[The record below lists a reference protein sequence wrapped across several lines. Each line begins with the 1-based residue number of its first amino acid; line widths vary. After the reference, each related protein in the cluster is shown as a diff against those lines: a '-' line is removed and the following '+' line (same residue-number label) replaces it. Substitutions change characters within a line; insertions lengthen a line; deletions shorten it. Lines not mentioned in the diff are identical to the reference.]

1 MLRLLRLISFP
12 QLRASWGRTLLIV
25 GGIANGVALMV
36 AINLINTSAV
46 YTLRRTIDA
55 VAGPAQLQITAG
67 IGELGY
73 PESAV
78 ATVAALPGVAAA
90 IPLLRATTALA
101 SDPHDSIVLFG
112 ADLTDEVDLA
122 RYPVT
127 SANRADILR
136 SLADPTSILVG
147 TELASQHGLAVGTP
161 IDLLLPTG
169 IRRFTIRGLLATDGV
184 AKALGGRL
192 AVVDLPAA
200 QQWLGKPGKIDQIDV
215 VLRDGVEIGDAE
227 EHLRKALPPN
237 LTVQRPEQRSRAYED
252 VLAAFQALLTSL
264 SSISLLA
271 AIYVIYNTTST
282 AVTRRLPVFGQL
294 RVLGSTSTVLLRLLM
309 VEAFLLGGIGTAIGI
324 VNGIVLSRF
333 LTGMVSDSMGIVF
346 QMRLPIEA
354 LTIDPLQIA
363 AVGCL
368 GVGAAVFASYFA
380 ARRASRA
387 DPLSIVRRRGSELD
401 RKAPVRTLIAWWVL
415 LVALAGCALTY
426 GAATKSFV
434 WSNVGT
440 TLWNASVFVVAI
452 PLVVASAYR
461 SSRLLTAWFGPV
473 GRVAADS
480 VFRTPVRSGVTV
492 ATVAGVLTIG
502 VTVATLT
509 RSFQGSVAEYYQAGG
524 LLVGDL
530 VVSAVATEGGW
541 LESPLPES
549 IMTELATVPG
559 VARTNAWRALYGQ
572 NLRGER
578 IAVIGLDDGFLDPE
592 RYDARWYVAG
602 DPVAAAAAVRNG
614 TGINVAW
621 ALADR
626 FDMQLGDALA
636 IATPTGSLVMPIVG
650 IVRDYMSDRGTIIMS
665 RRLLVRHWGEA
676 SVSRI
681 NVELAPGA
689 SSAEVRA
696 RIAERFGDRF
706 RLKILSSGEML
717 AYHES
722 MVRKAFGFTDA
733 IQLLIAIVTIVGI
746 IDLLISAIEERR
758 QELAL
763 WRVIGADEQAVR
775 RSVVLEALTIGLLG
789 AGLGAG
795 VGFVTA
801 AIWVLFSYRYVLGF
815 FLSFHFALG
824 PALWYLLLVAI
835 MTAAAGYIAAAHATR
850 QPIIDGLQAD

>member
-1 MLRLLRLISFP
+1 MFRLLRLISYP

-46 YTLRRTIDA
+46 HTLHRTIDA

-67 IGELGY
+67 MGELGY
-73 PESAV
+73 SESAV
-78 ATVAALPGVAAA
+78 AEVAALPEVAAA

-101 SDPHDSIVLFG
+101 SDPHESVALFG

-122 RYPVT
+122 RYPVS
-127 SANRADILR
+127 SANRAEILR

-147 TELASQHGLAVGTP
+147 AELASRGGLAVGDSL
-161 IDLLLPTG
+161 DLLLPTG
-169 IRRFTIRGLLATDGV
+169 RRRFTIRGLLASEGV
-184 AKALGGRL
+184 AKVLAGRL
-192 AVVDLPAA
+192 VVLDLPAA
-200 QQWLGKPGKIDQIDV
+200 QQWLAKPERIDQIDV
-215 VLRDGVEIGDAE
+215 VLRDGVDVGAAE
-227 EHLRKALPPN
+227 EHLRKALPPT
-237 LTVQRPEQRSRAYED
+237 LTVQRPEQRGRAYED
-252 VLAAFQALLTSL
+252 VMAAFRAHLTAL

-294 RVLGSTSTVLLRLLM
+294 RVLGSTSALVLQLLM
-309 VEAFLLGGIGTAIGI
+309 IEALVLGGIGTAIGI
-324 VNGIVLSRF
+324 MNGIVLSRF

-354 LTIDPLQIA
+354 LTIDPLQIV
-363 AVGCL
+363 AVACIGI
-368 GVGAAVFASYFA
+368 GAAVFASYFA
-380 ARRASRA
+380 ARRASRT
-387 DPLSIVRRRGSELD
+387 DPLSILRRRSAELGH
-401 RKAPVRTLIAWWVL
+401 RPAVHRLMAWWIL
-415 LVALAGCALTY
+415 LVAAAGSTLTY

-434 WSNVGT
+434 WSNVGST
-440 TLWNASVFVVAI
+440 MWNASVFVIAI
-452 PLVVASAYR
+452 PLVVASAHR
-461 SSRLLTAWFGPV
+461 LSRLLTAWLGPV
-473 GRVAADS
+473 GRVAGDS

-509 RSFQGSVAEYYQAGG
+509 RSFQGSVAEYYKEGG

-549 IMTELATVPG
+549 VVAELATIPG
-559 VARTNAWRALYGQ
+559 VARTDAWRALYGQ
-572 NLRGER
+572 TIRGQR
-578 IAVIGLDDGFLDPE
+578 IAVIGLDDGFVDP
-592 RYDARWYVAG
+592 ARFDRHWYVHG
-602 DPVAAAAAVRNG
+602 DPATAAAAVRAG
-614 TGINVAW
+614 TGIDVAW

-626 FDMQLGDALA
+626 LGLKLGDALPVS
-636 IATPTGSLVMPIVG
+636 TPTGVLELPIVG
-650 IVRDYMSDRGTIIMS
+650 IVRDYMSDRGTIVMS
-665 RRLLVRHWGEA
+665 RRLLLRYWGES
-676 SVSRI
+676 SVSRV
-681 NVELAPGA
+681 NVGLVPGA
-689 SSAEVRA
+689 SPSEVRD
-696 RIAERFGDRF
+696 RIVAHFADRF

-717 AYHES
+717 AYHEG

-746 IDLLISAIEERR
+746 VDLLISAIDERR

-763 WRVIGADEQAVR
+763 WQVIGADDQAVR
-775 RSVVLEALTIGLLG
+775 RSVVVEALTIGLLG
-789 AGLGAG
+789 AVLGAG

-801 AIWVLFSYRYVLGF
+801 AIWVLFSYPYVLGF
-815 FLSFHFALG
+815 FLTFHFALL
-824 PALWYLLLVAI
+824 PTLWYLLLVAI

-850 QPIIDGLQAD
+850 QSIIDGLQAD